1 VQVDA
6 SLLGSISPQ
15 HLLKVLSEAALP
27 LILFAETGLLLGFF
41 LPGDSLLFLAGFL
54 SSKPKGL
61 PHLPSIAIVVPVLA
75 IAAFAGNQL
84 GYMIGRRFGPAVFD
98 RPDSRWFSQRNVT
111 RTHAFFELY
120 GTKALVLARFV
131 PIVRTFVPV
140 MAGVGKMEVR
150 TFTAANAIGAVIW
163 AGGVTTLGYFL
174 GQVDVIK
181 NNIELAAVAIVAVSL
196 IPVGIEFMRHRR
208 EVKDPAPSQD

>member
-1 VQVDA
+1 VLALFNIEQWLDKGGLALA
-6 SLLGSISPQ
+6 SLI
-15 HLLKVLSEAALP
+15 
-27 LILFAETGLLLGFF
+27 IFAETGLLVGFF

-54 SSKPKGL
+54 ASGPKGL
-61 PHLPSIAIVVPVLA
+61 PHLPSIWLVVPVLA
-75 IAAFAGNQL
+75 IAAFVGNQV
-84 GYMIGRRFGPAVFD
+84 GYMIGRRFGPSVFD

-111 RTHAFFELY
+111 RTHEFFELY

-140 MAGVGKMEVR
+140 MAGVGKMDAR
-150 TFTAANAIGAVIW
+150 TFMGANAIGAVIW

-181 NNIELAAVAIVAVSL
+181 NNIELAAVAVVAVSL
-196 IPVGIEFMRHRR
+196 IPVGIEVVRHRR
-208 EVKDPAPSQD
+208 EPPEETASPD

>member
-1 VQVDA
+1 VLALFNIEQWLDKGGLALA
-6 SLLGSISPQ
+6 SLI
-15 HLLKVLSEAALP
+15 
-27 LILFAETGLLLGFF
+27 IFAETGLLVGFF

-54 SSKPKGL
+54 ASGPKGL
-61 PHLPSIAIVVPVLA
+61 PHLPSIWLVVPVLA
-75 IAAFAGNQL
+75 IAAFVGNQV
-84 GYMIGRRFGPAVFD
+84 GYLIGRRFGPSVFD

-111 RTHAFFELY
+111 RTHEFFELY

-140 MAGVGKMEVR
+140 MAGVGNMDAR
-150 TFTAANAIGAVIW
+150 TFMGANAIGAVIW

-196 IPVGIEFMRHRR
+196 IPVGIEFVRHRR
-208 EVKDPAPSQD
+208 AAPEETASPD

>member
-1 VQVDA
+1 VLALFNIEQWLDKGGLALA
-6 SLLGSISPQ
+6 SLI
-15 HLLKVLSEAALP
+15 
-27 LILFAETGLLLGFF
+27 IFAETGLLVGFF

-54 SSKPKGL
+54 ASGPKGL
-61 PHLPSIAIVVPVLA
+61 PHLPSIWLVVPVLA
-75 IAAFAGNQL
+75 IAAFVGNQV
-84 GYMIGRRFGPAVFD
+84 GYMIGRRFGPSVFD
-98 RPDSRWFSQRNVT
+98 RPDSRFFSQRNVT
-111 RTHAFFELY
+111 RTHEFFELY

-140 MAGVGKMEVR
+140 MAGVGKMDAR
-150 TFTAANAIGAVIW
+150 TFMGANAIGAVIW

-196 IPVGIEFMRHRR
+196 IPVGIEFVRHRR
-208 EVKDPAPSQD
+208 AAPEETASPD

>member
-1 VQVDA
+1 VLALFNIEQWLDKGGLALA
-6 SLLGSISPQ
+6 SLI
-15 HLLKVLSEAALP
+15 
-27 LILFAETGLLLGFF
+27 IFAETGLLVGFF

-54 SSKPKGL
+54 ASGPKGL
-61 PHLPSIAIVVPVLA
+61 PHLPSIWLVVPVLA
-75 IAAFAGNQL
+75 IAAFVGNQV
-84 GYMIGRRFGPAVFD
+84 GYLIGRRFGPSVFD

-111 RTHAFFELY
+111 RTHEFFELY

-140 MAGVGKMEVR
+140 MAGVGKMDAR
-150 TFTAANAIGAVIW
+150 TFMGANAIGAVIW

-196 IPVGIEFMRHRR
+196 IPVGIEFVRHRR
-208 EVKDPAPSQD
+208 EPPDETTSAD

>member
-1 VQVDA
+1 VLALFNIEQWLDKGGLALA
-6 SLLGSISPQ
+6 SLI
-15 HLLKVLSEAALP
+15 
-27 LILFAETGLLLGFF
+27 IFAETGLLVGFF

-54 SSKPKGL
+54 ASGPKGL
-61 PHLPSIAIVVPVLA
+61 PHLPSIWLVVPVLA
-75 IAAFAGNQL
+75 IAAFVGNQV
-84 GYMIGRRFGPAVFD
+84 GYLIGRRFGPSVFD

-111 RTHAFFELY
+111 RTHEFFELY

-140 MAGVGKMEVR
+140 MAGVGKMDAR
-150 TFTAANAIGAVIW
+150 TFMGANAIGAVIW

-196 IPVGIEFMRHRR
+196 IPVGIEFVRHRR
-208 EVKDPAPSQD
+208 EPPDETASAD

>member
-1 VQVDA
+1 MLALFNIEQWLDKGGLALA
-6 SLLGSISPQ
+6 SLI
-15 HLLKVLSEAALP
+15 
-27 LILFAETGLLLGFF
+27 IFAETGLLVGFF

-54 SSKPKGL
+54 ASGPKGL
-61 PHLPSIAIVVPVLA
+61 PHLPSIWLVVPVLA
-75 IAAFAGNQL
+75 IAAFVGNQV
-84 GYMIGRRFGPAVFD
+84 GYMIGRRFGPSVFD
-98 RPDSRWFSQRNVT
+98 RPDSRFFSQRNVT
-111 RTHAFFELY
+111 RTHEFFELY

-140 MAGVGKMEVR
+140 MAGVGKMDAR
-150 TFTAANAIGAVIW
+150 TFMGANAIGAVIW

-196 IPVGIEFMRHRR
+196 IPVGIEFVRHRR
-208 EVKDPAPSQD
+208 AAPEETASPD

>member
-1 VQVDA
+1 VLALFNIEQWLDKGGLALA
-6 SLLGSISPQ
+6 SLI
-15 HLLKVLSEAALP
+15 
-27 LILFAETGLLLGFF
+27 IFAETGLLVGFF

-54 SSKPKGL
+54 ASGPKGL
-61 PHLPSIAIVVPVLA
+61 PHLPSIWLVVPVLA
-75 IAAFAGNQL
+75 IAAFVGNQV
-84 GYMIGRRFGPAVFD
+84 GYMIGRRFGPSVFD

-111 RTHAFFELY
+111 RTHEFFELY

-140 MAGVGKMEVR
+140 MAGVGKMDAR
-150 TFTAANAIGAVIW
+150 TFMGANAIGAVIW

-196 IPVGIEFMRHRR
+196 IPVGIEFVRHRR
-208 EVKDPAPSQD
+208 AAPEERASPD